1 MGILRTL
8 TRRVTPAQSL
18 LLGFSFLTVL
28 GAYFLTLRIASA
40 EGINQ
45 PFVDALFTATSAV
58 TTTGLIVVDT
68 GTYYSTFGQWV
79 ILALF
84 QIGGLGYMA
93 FIAGIAFVIGSRV
106 SPAAGMTIEESLAG
120 ARYGE
125 LKGFL
130 KTVFL
135 FTLLFEGIGTI
146 GLTLVYV
153 RDFPVTKALA
163 LGFFHAVS
171 AFCTAGFSL
180 FADSFVRYRD
190 SVTANIVVAVV
201 TFAGG
206 IGFFVLRDLL
216 QYSHQ
221 ALTGATHPRLSVHT
235 RLTLLV
241 AGFMMLGGT
250 ILVLIAEPHGPG
262 SSWGQRTL
270 SASFQ
275 ALSASTTTGFNTV
288 DIGAMTMTS
297 LFALIILMFVGT
309 GPGGTGGG
317 IKTTTLGVVLAAA
330 LALLKGRQDPT
341 AFRRRLAQDT
351 VYRALTIGMVATA
364 WVTVVTLI
372 LTSTERADFLKIL
385 FEVVS
390 ALGTVGLSMGI
401 TAGLSTA
408 GKVLLSLT
416 MLAGRLGL
424 LAVGFALIGRP
435 RPVYFR
441 YLEEKVYIG

>member
-1 MGILRTL
+1 M
-8 TRRVTPAQSL
+8 TPAQSL
-18 LLGFSFLTVL
+18 LLGFTVL
-28 GAYFLTLRIASA
+28 TLFGAYLLTLRIASA
-40 EGINQ
+40 EGVRQ
-45 PFVDALFTATSAV
+45 PFVDAVFTATSAV

-68 GTYYSTFGQWV
+68 GSYYSTFGQWV

-93 FIAGIAFVIGSRV
+93 FVAGIAFVVGSRV
-106 SPAAGMTIEESLAG
+106 SPGAGLTIEESLAG

-146 GLTLVYV
+146 GLSLVYA

-190 SVTANIVVAVV
+190 SLTANIVVAIV
-201 TFAGG
+201 TVAGG

-216 QYSHQ
+216 QFSYQ
-221 ALTGATHPRLSVHT
+221 ALAGVRHPRLSVHT

-241 AGFMMLGGT
+241 SGVLLLGGT
-250 ILVLIAEPHGPG
+250 VLVLIAERHLPG
-262 SSWGQRTL
+262 VTWSQRILT
-270 SASFQ
+270 ASFQ
-275 ALSASTTTGFNTV
+275 AFSASTTTGFNSV
-288 DIGAMTMTS
+288 DIGAMTATS
-297 LFALIILMFVGT
+297 LFAIVVLMFVGT

-330 LALLKGRQDPT
+330 LALLKGGQDPI
-341 AFRRRLAQDT
+341 AFKRRLPQDT
-351 VYRALTIGMVATA
+351 VYRALAIGMVATA
-364 WVTVVTLI
+364 WITVVTLI
-372 LTSTERADFLKIL
+372 MTSTEHADFLKIL

-401 TAGLSTA
+401 TPELSTT
-408 GKVLLSLT
+408 GKILLSLT

-424 LAVGFALIGRP
+424 LAVGFALVGRP

-441 YLEEKVYIG
+441 YLEERVYIG